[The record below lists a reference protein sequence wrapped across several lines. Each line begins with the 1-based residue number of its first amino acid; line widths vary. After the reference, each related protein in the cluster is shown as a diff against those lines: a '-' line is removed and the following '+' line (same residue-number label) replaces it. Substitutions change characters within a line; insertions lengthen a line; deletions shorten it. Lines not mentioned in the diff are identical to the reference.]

1 MIINYEKV
9 IDEIFRDLAPRKREV
24 LERRFGLVGQEP
36 LTLQAIGDQ
45 LKITRERVRQLENNA
60 FELVREQQGAE
71 LQKPF
76 QYFSDYFDEHGG
88 IRGELR
94 LLDDLGQDRFKNHV
108 LLLLNLGEGFHKFK
122 ETEDLY
128 PFWTTDPRKVQQVKV
143 ILNLLIKEFKNT
155 AAPLPIEEVGK
166 KISLEIKMP
175 VLVSYIDISKFVFES
190 PFGLYGLV
198 DWPEIRPRGLKD
210 QAYLVLKR
218 ESQPLHFMEIADLI
232 GKLPSVG
239 RKVLP
244 ESVHNELIRNE
255 RFVLIGRGTY
265 ALREWGYEP
274 GTVKDILIKILKQNK
289 KGLTKEELLQK
300 ILEQRKVQASTIF
313 LNLQDKS
320 LFKKDKQGR
329 HSLVK

>member
-1 MIINYEKV
+1 MV
-9 IDEIFRDLAPRKREV
+9 IDYEQIIDDIFHDLDPRKRAV
-24 LERRFGLVGQEP
+24 LEGRFGLTEQEP

-60 FELVREQQGAE
+60 FELVREQQRSK

-88 IRGELR
+88 VRGESG
-94 LLDDLGQDRFKNHV
+94 LLDDLGQDKFKNHV
-108 LLLLNLGEGFHKFK
+108 LLLLNLGEVFHKFK
-122 ETEDLY
+122 ETDDFY
-128 PFWTTDPRKVQQVKV
+128 SFWTTDPKRVQQVR
-143 ILNLLIKEFKNT
+143 ILLSSLIKEFKNT
-155 AAPLPIEEVGK
+155 AVPLPIEEVGK
-166 KISLEIKMP
+166 RVSSEMKIP

-198 DWPEIRPRGLKD
+198 DWPEIKPRGLKD

-218 ESQPLHFMEIADLI
+218 ENRPLHFMEITDLI
-232 GKLPSVG
+232 GKLPSVS

-255 RFVLIGRGTY
+255 RFVLMGRGMY
-265 ALREWGYEP
+265 ALKEWGYEP
-274 GTVKDILIKILKQNK
+274 GTVKDVLIKLLKQSK
-289 KGLTKEELLQK
+289 QGLTKEELLRK
-300 ILEQRKVQASTIF
+300 ILEQRQVQANTVF
-313 LNLQDKS
+313 LNLQDKT

-329 HSLVK
+329 HSLN